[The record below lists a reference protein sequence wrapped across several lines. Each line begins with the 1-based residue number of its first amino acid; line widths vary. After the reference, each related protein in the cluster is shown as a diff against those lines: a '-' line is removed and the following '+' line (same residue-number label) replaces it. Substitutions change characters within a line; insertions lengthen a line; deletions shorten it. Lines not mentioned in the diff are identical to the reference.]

1 MDKKAFEHALR
12 MMAPPRSVP
21 LSCRLAL
28 MLNLGVQIGFFVL
41 AFSTPFF
48 WLFVANADLP
58 WLTFRGE
65 VTRTNGAVTSV
76 VSTHAS
82 ENKRHIWALSYRYSV
97 DARQYEAV
105 SYVTGGTD
113 LEPGSLVIVEYLK
126 GNPAKSRIEGLRRGM
141 FGPAVLFVLIF
152 PLIGLAI
159 VLVALR
165 YGVRK
170 SAILSRGVTV
180 FAKYKE
186 TRATNMTVNKRPVF
200 EVIHEYRTLEGEL
213 REASTST
220 TDVDSITDDAEEML
234 LYDPARRDS
243 GVPVDSLTPLPELDE
258 GGGFRSNLTGALWRL
273 AFPAAVIAGNAA
285 WLLHKMG

>member
-1 MDKKAFEHALR
+1 MDKKAYEHALR

-28 MLNLGVQIGFFVL
+28 MLNAGVQIGFFVL

-58 WLTFRGE
+58 FFTFRGE
-65 VTRTNGAVTSV
+65 LIRTNGTVTSV
-76 VSTHAS
+76 EDTRAS
-82 ENKRHIWALSYRYSV
+82 ESKRHIWELHYNYSV
-97 DARQYEAV
+97 AARQYEGV
-105 SYVTGGTD
+105 SYASGSTGI
-113 LEPGSLVIVEYLK
+113 EPGALIIVEYLK
-126 GNPAKSRIEGLRRGM
+126 RDPSRSRIEGMRRGM
-141 FGPAVLFVLIF
+141 FGAPVLFVLLF

-159 VLVALR
+159 TLAALVF
-165 YGVRK
+165 GVRK
-170 SAILSRGVTV
+170 SAILCRGVTV
-180 FAKYKE
+180 YAKYKE
-186 TRATNMTVNKRPVF
+186 TRPTNTTVNKRPVF

-220 TDVDSITDDAEEML
+220 TDVDSLTDDAEEML

-258 GGGFRSNLTGALWRL
+258 AGGFRANLTGALLRL
-273 AFPAAVIAGNAA
+273 VFPAAVIAANAI
-285 WLLHKMG
+285 WLASRL

>member
-1 MDKKAFEHALR
+1 MDKKAYEHALR

-28 MLNLGVQIGFFVL
+28 MLNAGVQIGFFVL

-58 WLTFRGE
+58 SITFRGE
-65 VTRTNGAVTSV
+65 RMRTNGVVTEV
-76 VSTHAS
+76 VRTNAS
-82 ENKRHIWALSYRYSV
+82 ENKTRIWALHYSYSV
-97 DARQYEAV
+97 AARQYEGV
-105 SYVTGGTD
+105 SYASGDQD
-113 LEPGSLVIVEYLK
+113 LESGALVIVEYLK
-126 GNPAKSRIEGLRRGM
+126 RDPSRSRIEGMRRGM
-141 FGPAVLFVLIF
+141 FGLGVLFVLIF
-152 PLIGLAI
+152 PAIGLGITLA
-159 VLVALR
+159 ALR
-165 YGVRK
+165 YGMRK
-170 SAILSRGVTV
+170 SAILCRGVTV

-186 TRATNMTVNKRPVF
+186 TRPTNMTVNKRPVF

-258 GGGFRSNLTGALWRL
+258 AGGFSGNLTGALVRL
-273 AFPAAVIAGNAA
+273 LFPAAVIAGNAF
-285 WLLHKMG
+285 WLASKL